1 MNGMTEGGG
10 MMLGMGIVGLLSV
23 IALVLLIAALVKYLF
38 FSRPKQ

>member
-1 MNGMTEGGG
+1 MNVMMEGGG

>member
-1 MNGMTEGGG
+1 MMECGG
-10 MMLGMGIVGLLSV
+10 MMLGMGIVGLLGV